1 MPRGAYRPEFVH
13 ALYARCPADLAVVWQ
28 QTRAEHGAC
37 ENHQVV
43 DTHQPDMHGP
53 VKVARGHGFIRAAP
67 EDVLHMLIAI
77 ERRPDWDDLCD
88 YGSQVREKQ
97 GVRKRVLCN
106 RLSGAALPR
115 ACLHM

>member
-1 MPRGAYRPEFVH
+1 M
-13 ALYARCPADLAVVWQ
+13 
-28 QTRAEHGAC
+28 
-37 ENHQVV
+37 V

-88 YGSQVREKQ
+88 YGSQVCEKQ
-97 GVRKRVLCN
+97 GVRNCVLLIIFLAPRYHVRACM
-106 RLSGAALPR
+106 LPR
-115 ACLHM
+115 ADGARLCTQSPA